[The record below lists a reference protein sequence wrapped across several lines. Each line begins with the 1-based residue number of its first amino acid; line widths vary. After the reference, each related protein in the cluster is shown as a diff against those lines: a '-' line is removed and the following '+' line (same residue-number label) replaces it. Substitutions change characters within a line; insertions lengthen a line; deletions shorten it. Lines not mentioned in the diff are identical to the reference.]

1 MVVKF
6 DRSLADLVSMENSG
20 RKSSDDLIREAN
32 QRLRGAGGEQ
42 GETSPSEVSA
52 PVEVPAADTA
62 PPAPSAPQELV
73 YRSQSRADED
83 HLGIQ
88 VPPVDDRQQSWISP
102 RLIRWVLTAIVFG
115 GIYLFTTF
123 GDASRDGS
131 GEIAGAG
138 DLEVMSLQAGDCFN
152 DPEDFDEV
160 VFDVA
165 AVPCSEPHDN
175 EAFAVQSLAA
185 AFPGDAFPGPDVLW
199 EHAYEICS
207 GPLFDSYVGTPFL
220 DSALDVFSFTPSSE
234 SWDQGDREFVCA
246 VYRLDLAQLTGTAR
260 GSGL

>member
-1 MVVKF
+1 MG
-6 DRSLADLVSMENSG
+6 NSG
-20 RKSSDDLIREAN
+20 PKSSDDLIREAN
-32 QRLRGAGGEQ
+32 QRLRGAGGEP
-42 GETSPSEVSA
+42 ETSSPREVSA
-52 PVEVPAADTA
+52 PVEAPEVDT
-62 PPAPSAPQELV
+62 APSAPQELV

-83 HLGIQ
+83 HLDVQ
-88 VPPVDDRQQSWISP
+88 VPSVEPRQQSWIAP
-102 RLIRWVLTAIVFG
+102 RLIRWVLTALIFG
-115 GIYLFTTF
+115 GIYLFSTL

-131 GEIAGAG
+131 GAISGAG

-165 AVPCSEPHDN
+165 AIPCSEPHDN

-199 EHAYEICS
+199 EHSYEICS
-207 GPLFDSYVGTPFL
+207 GALFDSYVGTRYL
-220 DSALDVFSFTPSSE
+220 DSALDVFSFTPSAE
-234 SWDQGDREFVCA
+234 SWDEGDREFVCA
-246 VYRLDLAQLTGTAR
+246 LYRLDYGQLTETAR